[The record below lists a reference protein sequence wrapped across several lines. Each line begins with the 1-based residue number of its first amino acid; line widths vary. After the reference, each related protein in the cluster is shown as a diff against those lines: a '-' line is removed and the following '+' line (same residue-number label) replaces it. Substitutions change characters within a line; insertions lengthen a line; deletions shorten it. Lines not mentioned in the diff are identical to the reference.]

1 MVPQEERLAGAVGCL
16 VPLETAIQET
26 IEYCRERKAFGQ
38 SLLDN
43 QVVHY
48 RKVQSRR
55 DITNQNHPNSQ
66 IFQVGGAADGDGAV
80 PRGDLLRRGR
90 HDGGAERDPARL
102 HAQAEGGKTLQVLW
116 FCDFYYDVNAL
127 QRLLIRP
134 MLLQGLDKF
143 INQLMCF

>member
-1 MVPQEERLAGAVGCL
+1 MPQEERLAGAVGCL

-48 RKVQSRR
+48 RKVQSRG
-55 DITNQNHPNSQ
+55 DITDQNHPNLHL
-66 IFQVGGAADGDGAV
+66 FQVGGAADGDGAV

-90 HDGGAERDPARL
+90 NDGGPERDPARL
-102 HAQAEGGKTLQVLW
+102 HAQAEGGQTLQVHWL
-116 FCDFYYDVNAL
+116 CDFVF
-127 QRLLIRP
+127 LI
-134 MLLQGLDKF
+134 DSF
-143 INQLMCF
+143 

>member
-1 MVPQEERLAGAVGCL
+1 MPQEERLAGAVGCL

-55 DITNQNHPNSQ
+55 DITDLNHPNSQ
-66 IFQVGGAADGDGAV
+66 KFQVGGAADGDGAV
-80 PRGDLLRRGR
+80 PRCDLLRRGR
-90 HDGGAERDPARL
+90 HDGGAECHPARL
-102 HAQAEGGKTLQVLW
+102 HAQAEGGQTLQVVGLCEIENSTL
-116 FCDFYYDVNAL
+116 F
-127 QRLLIRP
+127 II
-134 MLLQGLDKF
+134 QGGPSAEAVGL
-143 INQLMCF
+143 C